1 MDPPLS
7 PKPLPVS
14 ERIGKTYVSV
24 VKRREWGRECTDS
37 EIYTLTFLTQFH
49 ESTNQ

>member
-24 VKRREWGRECTDS
+24 VKRTS
-37 EIYTLTFLTQFH
+37 TLGKRVHRQ
-49 ESTNQ
+49 